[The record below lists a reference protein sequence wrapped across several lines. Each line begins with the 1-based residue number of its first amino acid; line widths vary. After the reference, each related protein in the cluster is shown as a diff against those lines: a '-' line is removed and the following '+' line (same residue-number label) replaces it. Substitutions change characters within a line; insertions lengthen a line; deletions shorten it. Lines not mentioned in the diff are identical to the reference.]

1 MELSVLVHLVGRD
14 FWTRTGN
21 NIHFIKDLSALD
33 PWSSTSSGVKKM
45 LADRVELVPQQD
57 TWRIPYLC
65 TLLDQ
70 RGEML
75 HRMLDTT
82 EVTELIDSI
91 CVN

>member
-1 MELSVLVHLVGRD
+1 MLVHLVGRD
-14 FWTRTGN
+14 IRTTTGN
-21 NIHFIKDLSALD
+21 NIHFIKDLSGLD
-33 PWSSTSSGVKKM
+33 PWSSTSNGVKKM

-65 TLLDQ
+65 KLLEQ

-82 EVTELIDSI
+82 EVTELIYSI